1 MMSVTEDTAQFQ
13 MGREL
18 KQLISE
24 PDELMG
30 NTKVQYKI
38 RLSLNC
44 ESCKTALPEFKNRTV
59 VLQLLFTLNVAA
71 QYQHSHQHS
80 EFCCCC

>member
-1 MMSVTEDTAQFQ
+1 MSVTEDRAQLQ

-30 NTKVQYKI
+30 NTKFQYKI

-44 ESCKTALPEFKNRTV
+44 ESYETALPEFKNRTV
-59 VLQLLFTLNVAA
+59 DLQLLLTLNVAA
-71 QYQHSHQHS
+71 QHQHSHQHS

>member
-1 MMSVTEDTAQFQ
+1 MMSVTEDKAQFQ

-30 NTKVQYKI
+30 ITKVQYKI

-59 VLQLLFTLNVAA
+59 DLQLLLTLNVAA

-80 EFCCCC
+80 EFCC